1 MKLRTARSYAA
12 LALLAGTALAAGRA
26 SADPPRLPPPVDVCV
41 AGASGPMVASRAV
54 PSRAGAYDP
63 NAPINPAELNWFS
76 TADGRCVTAPS
87 LSRETAVCG
96 SDTRPRPVVRRV
108 LCQQ

>member
-1 MKLRTARSYAA
+1 MKHRPVFSVAA
-12 LALLAGTALAAGRA
+12 FALLVGSAIAARPA
-26 SADPPRLPPPVDVCV
+26 SADPPQLPPPVDVCV

-54 PSRAGAYDP
+54 PSRAGTYDP

-76 TADGRCVTAPS
+76 TADGRCVSPPT